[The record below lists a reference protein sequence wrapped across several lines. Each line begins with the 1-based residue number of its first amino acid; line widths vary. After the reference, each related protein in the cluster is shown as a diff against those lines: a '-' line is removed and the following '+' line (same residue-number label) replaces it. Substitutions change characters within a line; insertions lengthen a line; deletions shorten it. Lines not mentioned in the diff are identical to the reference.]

1 MARPGK
7 VSTTTA
13 AKTSPLRTK
22 GKCASPATKGR
33 ASPRKATP
41 SAKVAESKAADTIRA
56 GRVTKLATAKRTASP
71 SKRATSQTASPPKG
85 AASPAKRAASPT
97 KRAASPAKSRKGS
110 NPALLLRLARSAS
123 PAKASARANAK
134 SISPGPQFTGDGV
147 AEVYTNW
154 ALERFEPAAKRAIE
168 NIDSSFP
175 PLKAAWSLLRDNDFL
190 DGRAK
195 AGHTSAAVTAKT
207 LYRALKKATKQD
219 MGPEFDDAWKKGVTA
234 AKLRSYLES
243 TGEDIR
249 DNALTPT
256 VTPPRGRPVAPR
268 SPGKE
273 GKIQEGRV
281 TKPKS
286 PSKVRSPSKA
296 PSPTRT
302 RSQSTLKKVNSG
314 DSGVV
319 IIDKTKKQEPEG
331 VRPKSPAKPA
341 SPTKSRI
348 KTSTSPARPYQDNR
362 GCLPHTRGKVESCTN
377 LEFISDEKGK
387 HNPFF
392 ETLPAPEV
400 WHRRM
405 PPYFPFG
412 ETPLIEAYVSK
423 QIDEDLQRGVA
434 HDDEVQNKNRSV
446 VGRVFNAGQKAAS
459 YMGSMVPWKR
469 SEDRRYPPAWSL
481 PEVEEDEIAVFAR
494 IGNGKVSVRKSS
506 RG

>member
-1 MARPGK
+1 MARPRK
-7 VSTTTA
+7 VSMTTTA
-13 AKTSPLRTK
+13 EPLPTKAKTS
-22 GKCASPATKGR
+22 SPDTKGR
-33 ASPRKATP
+33 ASQRKATP
-41 SAKVAESKAADTIRA
+41 SAKVAESAADTGRIS
-56 GRVTKLATAKRTASP
+56 RVTKSAAAKGVASP

-85 AASPAKRAASPT
+85 AACPAKRAASSA
-97 KRAASPAKSRKGS
+97 KRAVSPAKPRKAP

-134 SISPGPQFTGDGV
+134 STSSGPQFTGDGV
-147 AEVYTNW
+147 TEVYTNW
-154 ALERFEPAAKRAIE
+154 DLEQFEPVAKRAIE

-175 PLKAAWSLLRDNDFL
+175 PLKVAWSLLRDNAFL

-195 AGHTSAAVTAKT
+195 AGDTSAAVTAKT

-249 DNALTPT
+249 DNALTPI

-268 SPGKE
+268 SPGKAS
-273 GKIQEGRV
+273 KVQEGRV
-281 TKPKS
+281 AKAKS
-286 PSKVRSPSKA
+286 PSKVRKPSKV
-296 PSPTRT
+296 PSPTKT
-302 RSQSTLKKVNSG
+302 RSQSPLKKVNSG

-319 IIDKTKKQEPEG
+319 IIDKTKETQGPDG
-331 VRPKSPAKPA
+331 ARPKSPAKGKGKA
-341 SPTKSRI
+341 AV
-348 KTSTSPARPYQDNR
+348 SPARPYTDNR
-362 GCLPHTRGKVESCTN
+362 GCRPETRGNVKSCTN
-377 LEFISDEKGK
+377 PELIIDEKGNESK

-412 ETPLIEAYVSK
+412 ETPLMEAYVSR
-423 QIDEDLQRGVA
+423 QIDEDLQRGIA
-434 HDDEVQNKNRSV
+434 HDEEVQNKNRSV

-459 YMGSMVPWKR
+459 YMGSIVPWKR

-481 PEVEEDEIAVFAR
+481 PEVEDSEIAAFAR
-494 IGNGKVSVRKSS
+494 IGNGKASVRKSS

>member
-1 MARPGK
+1 MARPCK
-7 VSTTTA
+7 VSITTTSKA
-13 AKTSPLRTK
+13 SPLRTK
-22 GKCASPATKGR
+22 AKTATPKGR

-41 SAKVAESKAADTIRA
+41 SAKVLESAADTVRT
-56 GRVTKLATAKRTASP
+56 GRVIKGAAAKGAASP

-85 AASPAKRAASPT
+85 AATPAKRAV
-97 KRAASPAKSRKGS
+97 SPAKPQKAP
-110 NPALLLRLARSAS
+110 NPTLLLRLARSAS

-134 SISPGPQFTGDGV
+134 SASPSPQFTGDGV
-147 AEVYTNW
+147 TEVYTSW
-154 ALERFEPAAKRAIE
+154 DLEQFEPIAKGAVE
-168 NIDSSFP
+168 DMDGSFP
-175 PLKAAWSLLRDNDFL
+175 ALKAAWTLLRNNAFL

-195 AGHTSAAVTAKT
+195 AGETSAAITARS

-219 MGPEFDDAWKKGVTA
+219 MGPEFDEAWKKGVTA
-234 AKLRSYLES
+234 AKLRGYLES

-249 DNALTPT
+249 DNALAPT

-268 SPGKE
+268 SPGKTGE
-273 GKIQEGRV
+273 VQEGRV
-281 TKPKS
+281 TKPHN

-296 PSPTRT
+296 AAQNSSKT
-302 RSQSTLKKVNSG
+302 RSQSPLKKVNSG

-319 IIDKTKKQEPEG
+319 IVDQTKEKQEL
-331 VRPKSPAKPA
+331 VRPESPAKPIVT
-341 SPTKSRI
+341 TKGKGKPSA
-348 KTSTSPARPYQDNR
+348 SPARPYRDNR
-362 GCLPHTRGKVESCTN
+362 VCLPHTRGKVISCTN

-392 ETLPAPEV
+392 ETLPSPEV

-412 ETPLIEAYVSK
+412 ETPLMEAYVSR

-434 HDDEVQNKNRSV
+434 HDQEVQNKNRSV

-459 YMGSMVPWKR
+459 YMGSMVPWRR

-481 PEVEEDEIAVFAR
+481 PEVDDNEIAVFTQ
-494 IGNGKVSVRKSS
+494 IGNGKATARKSS
-506 RG
+506 RA